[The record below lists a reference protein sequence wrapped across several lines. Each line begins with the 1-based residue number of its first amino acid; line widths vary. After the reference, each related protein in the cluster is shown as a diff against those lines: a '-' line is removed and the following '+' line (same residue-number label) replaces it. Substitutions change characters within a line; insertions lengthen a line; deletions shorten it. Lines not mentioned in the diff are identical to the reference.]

1 MKAVVVLLFV
11 ALCAF
16 AYARPEEKKYTTKY
30 DNIDLDEILKNDR
43 LLRAYVDCLKGTK
56 KCTNDGEEL
65 KKILPDAI
73 DTDCSKCNETQ
84 KNGARK
90 VIHYLIKNKREWWNE
105 LETIYDTDGKYRKK
119 YEEEA
124 KKEGLDI

>member
-1 MKAVVVLLFV
+1 MKLVVLLLFV
-11 ALCAF
+11 ALCGM
-16 AYARPEEKKYTTKY
+16 AYGRPDDGKYTTKY

-65 KKILPDAI
+65 KKVLPEAI
-73 DTDCSKCNETQ
+73 DNDCAKCNDTQ

-90 VIHYLIKNKREWWNE
+90 VIRYLIKNKRDWWNE
-105 LETIYDTDGKYRKK
+105 LEVIYDPTGKYKKK

-124 KKEGLDI
+124 KKEGLEV